1 MLSDTSRR
9 NQTPIN
15 MQTVWSTLEKLY
27 KVLHNTLPKPRLV
40 FQISNTGRA
49 SAIRGRFTSNSSLEP
64 CGLFPN
70 IKSFSPGK
78 SRVSAGT
85 QKTGACAKKT
95 KRKKKPTNVIRSN
108 PWHSVKASCLWHLYR
123 AFWSNYVLEW
133 TTLATWPWVAQTTWI
148 WRVQLRP
155 SLSKA
160 IMPPTTH
167 FILNNASFIDM
178 DSSTKQSQ

>member
-1 MLSDTSRR
+1 M
-9 NQTPIN
+9 
-15 MQTVWSTLEKLY
+15 
-27 KVLHNTLPKPRLV
+27 LHNTLPKPRLV

-49 SAIRGRFTSNSSLEP
+49 SAIRRRFTSNSSLEP

-85 QKTGACAKKT
+85 QRLEHVPRKWKEKKNT
-95 KRKKKPTNVIRSN
+95 HNVIRSN

-123 AFWSNYVLEW
+123 AFWSNCVVER
-133 TTLATWPWVAQTTWI
+133 TTSATWPWVAQTTWI

-167 FILNNASFIDM
+167 FILNNASFIDKY
-178 DSSTKQSQ
+178 SSTKQFQ